1 VGVVALVAATTA
13 ALLLHT
19 VNIHPAKL
27 SYGWH
32 ATVAEQEAS
41 GLM

>member
-1 VGVVALVAATTA
+1 MA
-13 ALLLHT
+13 ALRQA
-19 VNIHPAKL
+19 VNISPAML

-32 ATVAEQEAS
+32 ATVAEQEVS